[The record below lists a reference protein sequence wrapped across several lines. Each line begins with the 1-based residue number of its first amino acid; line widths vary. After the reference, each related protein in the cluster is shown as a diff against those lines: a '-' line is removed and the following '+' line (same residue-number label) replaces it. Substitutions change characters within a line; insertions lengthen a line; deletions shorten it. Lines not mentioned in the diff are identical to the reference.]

1 MTTPNHT
8 LFVAP
13 TGTGVGLTSVS
24 LGLVRAL
31 DRVGLRVGF
40 YKPIAQPSGQQQEPE
55 RSTYFIRKTTPLNPP
70 TPIDIHHA
78 QQLISEG
85 EQDQLMEEIIGAYQE
100 AAENADVV
108 VVEGLVPTGS
118 ETYADQLNADIAR
131 TLDAE
136 IILVTSG
143 NNLSSEELTD
153 RIELAARI
161 FGGVNDAKVL
171 GCIVNKVNVPRQT
184 GIAVTPDVMP
194 ELGQRNGAVHDHRTS
209 IEQST
214 SVFQ

>member
-1 MTTPNHT
+1 MATSNHA

-13 TGTGVGLTSVS
+13 TGPGVGLTSVS
-24 LGLVRAL
+24 LGIVRAL

-40 YKPIAQPSGQQQEPE
+40 YKPIAQPSGPQEGPE

-70 TPIDIHHA
+70 TPIDIRHA

-85 EQDQLMEEIIGAYQE
+85 GQDQLMEEIVGAYQE
-100 AAENADVV
+100 AAQNADVV

-118 ETYADQLNADIAR
+118 EAYADQLNSNIAR

-143 NNLSSEELTD
+143 NNQSPEELAD

-161 FGGVNDAKVL
+161 FGGISRRQNAGMHRQQSQRAPTDRHRRH
-171 GCIVNKVNVPRQT
+171 PRRHARS
-184 GIAVTPDVMP
+184 GPA
-194 ELGQRNGAVHDHRTS
+194 
-209 IEQST
+209 
-214 SVFQ
+214 

>member
-1 MTTPNHT
+1 MW
-8 LFVAP
+8 
-13 TGTGVGLTSVS
+13 LTSP
-24 LGLVRAL
+24 L
-31 DRVGLRVGF
+31 
-40 YKPIAQPSGQQQEPE
+40 PSPCQQQEPE
-55 RSTYFIRKTTPLNPP
+55 RSTYFIRKTTLNPP

-143 NNLSSEELTD
+143 NNLRRKS
-153 RIELAARI
+153 
-161 FGGVNDAKVL
+161 
-171 GCIVNKVNVPRQT
+171 
-184 GIAVTPDVMP
+184 
-194 ELGQRNGAVHDHRTS
+194 
-209 IEQST
+209 
-214 SVFQ
+214 